1 MKTTKHLLLILLSVI
16 SSYVLAQDPPARPSD
31 IKVAEYDAFKNNSF
45 DLLTESTKL
54 KDNVTAVDKDVKNY
68 AGVIK
73 TVEKGTLFK
82 DLKSLKN
89 IKDSGASLTKKVA
102 DIDNQSKDLLANAKK
117 AGLKAP
123 AATKNTKTSVTA
135 LDNAK
140 GHLSSIK
147 DLAES
152 DIKLIQDEL
161 KSRGEPIE

>member
-1 MKTTKHLLLILLSVI
+1 MKNTKHLLLILVSLI
-16 SSYVLAQDPPARPSD
+16 SSFVLAQDPPQRPSD
-31 IKVAEYDAFKNNSF
+31 IKVAEYDAFKNNAF
-45 DLLTESTKL
+45 DLLNESTKL
-54 KDNVTAVDKDVKNY
+54 KDNLSTVDKDVKNY

-89 IKDSGASLTKKVA
+89 IKESGESLSKKIA
-102 DIDNQSKDLLANAKK
+102 DIDDKSKDLLANAKK

-140 GHLSSIK
+140 GHLGSIK
-147 DLAES
+147 DLVTS
-152 DIKLIQDEL
+152 DVKLIQDEL